1 MLVNERKGGRPPD
14 FCPVIFDS
22 WWGDITK
29 HHIWFMVFLKGNIA
43 KRHIWFINLSLFLGC
58 QWQTLLHKEDW
69 YMLRKK
75 DVLMEKAKS
84 KCPLDIVQV
93 NVQLPVNFKFW
104 SFLLQPEICIIP
116 AYRLNNLLLKI
127 GKIQDIQK

>member
-1 MLVNERKGGRPPD
+1 MLVDERKGGRPPD

-58 QWQTLLHKEDW
+58 QWQTLLHKKDW

-84 KCPLDIVQV
+84 TCPLDIVQA
-93 NVQLPVNFKFW
+93 NVHISVNFKFW

-116 AYRLNNLLLKI
+116 AYRFNNLLLKI
-127 GKIQDIQK
+127 GKI